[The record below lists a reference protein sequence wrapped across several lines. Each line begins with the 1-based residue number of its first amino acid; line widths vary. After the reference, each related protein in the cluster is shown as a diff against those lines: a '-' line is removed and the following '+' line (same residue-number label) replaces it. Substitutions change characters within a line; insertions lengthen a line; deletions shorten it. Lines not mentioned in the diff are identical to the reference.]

1 MIEGIKIAL
10 RISSANLAYDTEIKD
25 LIAAAR
31 QDLMLSGVTS
41 EKANDDTDPLIKR
54 VVSTYVK
61 ANFGW
66 DNPDSEELQKSY
78 ETQKRALGFSVEYSR
93 YTITFTVTDGTN
105 PLEDATVSFNN
116 AVMITNSIGEAKFI
130 GVREQQN
137 MEYSVTLEGYEDTE
151 GTVDVEGSLSISVSM
166 TAVV

>member
-1 MIEGIKIAL
+1 
-10 RISSANLAYDTEIKD
+10 
-25 LIAAAR
+25 
-31 QDLMLSGVTS
+31 
-41 EKANDDTDPLIKR
+41 
-54 VVSTYVK
+54 VK

-105 PLEDATVSFNN
+105 PLEDAAVMFNN
-116 AVMITNSIGEAKFI
+116 GEKLTNSLGKAVFMGISEK
-130 GVREQQN
+130 QN

>member
-1 MIEGIKIAL
+1 MLLNDVKKLL
-10 RISSANLAYDTEIKD
+10 RISNTAFDTEIND
-25 LIAAAR
+25 LIASAR
-31 QDLMLSGVTS
+31 QDLILSGVTS
-41 EKANDDTDPLIKR
+41 EKANLDNDPLIKR
-54 VVSTYVK
+54 AVSTYVK

-66 DNPDSEELQKSY
+66 DNPDAARLNTSFEMLKQHLSLS
-78 ETQKRALGFSVEYSR
+78 QEYSLF
-93 YTITFTVTDGTN
+93 TVTFTVTDGTS

-116 AVMITNSIGEAKFI
+116 AVMITNSVGEAKFI

-166 TAVV
+166 TAVM